1 LTDEGAAAG
10 TRLDDAE
17 ELERPQRFA
26 DRRPRDL
33 ELLGQLALGGKLIA
47 GTQIAFLQ
55 KTLDLLDNPLVKAAP
70 PDRLDDGQGLP
81 PALVRWSDQTNGG

>member
-1 LTDEGAAAG
+1 MTDEGAAAG

-17 ELERPQRFA
+17 ELERSQRFA
-26 DRRPRDL
+26 NRRPRDL
-33 ELLGQLALGGKLIA
+33 KLLGELTFGRELITGAKVALLE
-47 GTQIAFLQ
+47 